1 MRNDRRQRAAG
12 AGGRSTREVPDNER
26 VVEWEAAGEGPLL
39 VVSLVFMACFAV
51 PIADQGL
58 SASMRLVCLIG
69 LAVTWA
75 VFLVDYLV
83 RLALARGRRAWF
95 VRHLPDLVIVLL
107 PFLRPVRAVRELTA
121 VSTLRHRVRRGL
133 DVELMLYAGMASV
146 LLCGAGA
153 LVALEAERDAP
164 GATITSFGLAAYW
177 AATTMTMTM
186 YGELYPITPVG
197 RLTAVGLSVVA
208 VGLFGVVI
216 GAFASWYSGWYA
228 HRLRSDES
236 SPEARQIAVD
246 TLGEIRALRHWLNR
260 DEGRGRSAGS
270 SGTDQRP
277 PE

>member
-1 MRNDRRQRAAG
+1 M
-12 AGGRSTREVPDNER
+12 PDDER
-26 VVEWEAAGEGPLL
+26 GVKWEAAGEGPLL
-39 VVSLVFMACFAV
+39 VVSLLFMACFAV

-58 SASMRLVCLIG
+58 SARMRLLCLTG
-69 LAVTWA
+69 LVVTWT
-75 VFLVDYLV
+75 VFVVDYLV

-95 VRHLPDLVIVLL
+95 FGHLPDLLIVLM

-133 DVELMLYAGMASV
+133 DVELMLYSGMASV

-153 LVALEAERDAP
+153 LVALAVERDAP

-186 YGELYPITPVG
+186 YGELYPVTPVG

-228 HRLRSDES
+228 HRLRSDQN

-260 DEGRGRSAGS
+260 NEDPDPSADPPSAGHGPP
-270 SGTDQRP
+270 GTAHGPRG
-277 PE
+277 

>member
-1 MRNDRRQRAAG
+1 M
-12 AGGRSTREVPDNER
+12 S
-26 VVEWEAAGEGPLL
+26 LL
-39 VVSLVFMACFAV
+39 FMACFAV
-51 PIADQGL
+51 PIVDRGL
-58 SASMRLVCLIG
+58 PGSLRSLCLIG
-69 LAVTWA
+69 LVVTWA
-75 VFLVDYLV
+75 VFIADYLI
-83 RLALARGRRAWF
+83 RLGLARNRRSWF
-95 VRHLPDLVIVLL
+95 AGHLPDLLIVLF

-146 LLCGAGA
+146 LLCAAGA
-153 LVALEAERDAP
+153 LVTLAAERDAS

-186 YGELYPITPVG
+186 YGDIFPITAVG

-228 HRLRSDES
+228 HRLQSDQN
-236 SPEARQIAVD
+236 SPEARQMAAD
-246 TLGEIRALRHWLNR
+246 TLGEIRALRHWLSR
-260 DEGRGRSAGS
+260 DAGQGRSPEPS
-270 SGTDQRP
+270 HTERRP